1 MTQIEVTAAEEEY
14 LETFFWFF
22 EYGSKRVKTN
32 QIAEMMNVDPG
43 TVTSM
48 LKKLSGKSLIDYK
61 PYYGAE
67 LTSKG
72 EEIARKVVRKH
83 RISES
88 FLEWLGVPW
97 SKIHEEACKW
107 EHVLT
112 DEIAEMIEEKLN
124 PKKTPYGAPIPQ
136 KDRSQAISEA
146 IQPLALFNPGETIEI
161 TVSYEGKPRVAKRPP
176 WDGGFTWAQTKDGSP
191 WIATTCQGEGADLW
205 WPNKDHVSDKPDR
218 MGLHITVP
226 EGLFVAT
233 NGKLMGTKSNSN
245 ATTTYD
251 WLVSTPTAGC
261 LYKSCK

>member
-1 MTQIEVTAAEEEY
+1 MTQIDVTAAEEEY

-48 LKKLSGKSLIDYK
+48 LKKLSGKSLIKYK

-83 RISES
+83 RLSES

-107 EHVLT
+107 EHILT
-112 DEIAEMIEEKLN
+112 DEIAEMIEKKIN
-124 PKKTPYGAPIPQ
+124 PEITPYGAPIPQ
-136 KDRSQAISEA
+136 KERSQAITTE
-146 IQPLALFNPGETIEI
+146 IKPLALFNPGEFIEI
-161 TVSYEGKPRVAKRPP
+161 VEIIERAIARHFPKESTLQEVYVELEKKGLKPGKRLR
-176 WDGGFTWAQTKDGSP
+176 
-191 WIATTCQGEGADLW
+191 I
-205 WPNKDHVSDKPDR
+205 
-218 MGLHITVP
+218 
-226 EGLFVAT
+226 
-233 NGKLMGTKSNSN
+233 
-245 ATTTYD
+245 
-251 WLVSTPTAGC
+251 VSTHVREDVIIEKWSLSYDLDLVVEDNSKETKIPYYLVNMILA
-261 LYKSCK
+261 KKI